1 MPCGGDATSWM
12 LLMQLQSCSCINSIR
27 PSNKRRIG
35 TKEAQ
40 HTSPA
45 TFRRRDSAR
54 RHVVACKKRFI
65 CRDDTSRGIIEIL
78 TQKCCVL

>member
-40 HTSPA
+40 HTLDGATALGRTLSPA
-45 TFRRRDSAR
+45 KNDLFAATTLLAASSKF
-54 RHVVACKKRFI
+54 
-65 CRDDTSRGIIEIL
+65 
-78 TQKCCVL
+78 